1 MKNKK
6 TSILET
12 EECKLAHVDYET
24 KRCQSM
30 QEHAGNVAR
39 FAKDACELPE
49 LRSIVELAG
58 ILHDAGK
65 LGTANQDDFKN
76 ILELGDKVY
85 KHGLDHSTAG
95 GRIAL
100 ELMKEEPVSEFIST
114 LIYFH
119 HGMEDCINLEN
130 GQNLQERWLKKEIEY
145 RHIKEGF
152 FQIYDRTM
160 LEKAGEKAVQSYQ
173 EILKKIN
180 GFVKKYD
187 SSGKKYGS
195 RYFYLGMYLRT
206 ALSLLIDGDWTD
218 TACFFQD
225 IPLSKIRDAQAALQK
240 ILDDFKY
247 DNKKFN
253 YSLDSEIA
261 IKFYYSVYR
270 SQLRKLETKFPVEV
284 CGVTVT
290 LTDLLGKNQI
300 GQNQYCRKHK
310 EKGRTKL
317 PQAFQTAGSEFEVIS
332 DTYKLSVVVPYG
344 IEPKLLLKELSQVRT
359 ETEKKKILRKLQRY
373 TVGISESRRN
383 KLGNT
388 VYENSEGILVLC
400 DGHYDKKVGVVDEP
414 KMDFCN
420 I

>member
-130 GQNLQERWLKKEIEY
+130 GQNLQERRLKKEIEY

-225 IPLSKIRDAQAALQK
+225 IPLSKRMSQEETQEIWEKCIQNFEQYLRNEIQNNP
-240 ILDDFKY
+240 
-247 DNKKFN
+247 DNGN
-253 YSLDSEIA
+253 
-261 IKFYYSVYR
+261 
-270 SQLRKLETKFPVEV
+270 QLNVFRQE
-284 CGVTVT
+284 
-290 LTDLLGKNQI
+290 
-300 GQNQYCRKHK
+300 
-310 EKGRTKL
+310 
-317 PQAFQTAGSEFEVIS
+317 IS
-332 DTYKLSVVVPYG
+332 DSCRRAAETDQKLYRLTVPTGAGKTLSSLRFALYHAKKEQKHRIIYIAPFNSILEQNAEEIRKATG
-344 IEPKLLLKELSQVRT
+344 IPSAVLEHHCNVICEEGEEEKYRNLT
-359 ETEKKKILRKLQRY
+359 ETWDSPIIVTTAVQIL
-373 TVGISESRRN
+373 
-383 KLGNT
+383 NT
-388 VYENSEGILVLC
+388 LFSC
-400 DGHYDKKVGVVDEP
+400 
-414 KMDFCN
+414 C
-420 I
+420 